1 MFLGLILLSEDCDR
15 FYYLR
20 EFLSFMEGFREYSNK
35 ALKDKVRM
43 PYQISLWR
51 FGFFFSD
58 SIVGTFIKF
67 V

>member
-1 MFLGLILLSEDCDR
+1 MFLGPILLSEDHDR

-20 EFLSFMEGFREYSNK
+20 EFLSLMEGFTEYSNK

-51 FGFFFSD
+51 FGFFF
-58 SIVGTFIKF
+58 F
-67 V
+67 